1 MTTTVTAVSVVVPT
15 QALPRK
21 NAVIA
26 HAPQLVTNKPVSS
39 LAAGNWA
46 AHASRQGANASIA
59 TASRQVVVTST
70 PDLLLAQSTIF
81 LEGGGNGDRAAVA
94 TGAAAAEDR
103 IALDDARDIQGG
115 GTQNIADIAEDN
127 DAGNGPPVAGE
138 NQGGQPPNDA
148 PHHPHL
154 QPETVDKREWP
165 PAKWMAIH

>member
-81 LEGGGNGDRAAVA
+81 LEGGGTE
-94 TGAAAAEDR
+94 TGPQLLQEPQPQRTVLHLTMPVIFREVEPR
-103 IALDDARDIQGG
+103 ILPTSPR
-115 GTQNIADIAEDN
+115 TMT
-127 DAGNGPPVAGE
+127 
-138 NQGGQPPNDA
+138 
-148 PHHPHL
+148 
-154 QPETVDKREWP
+154 PETDLP
-165 PAKWMAIH
+165 